1 MNTTVSSHTSTFHSI
16 YSYGFIVIL
25 LIAVFLGSS
34 ASEYENKQQQYYAYA
49 TTITTITTTTT
60 TTTTTTAATLPSFNF
75 AAAGDWGC
83 TDDTTNTVNNILDKN
98 PELVLGLGDYS
109 YDEDPADCWLKKV

>member
-1 MNTTVSSHTSTFHSI
+1 MSSHTSTFHSI

-49 TTITTITTTTT
+49 TT
-60 TTTTTTAATLPSFNF
+60 TTTTTAATLPSFNLTF
-75 AAAGDWGC
+75 
-83 TDDTTNTVNNILDKN
+83 IDKMAF
-98 PELVLGLGDYS
+98 YS
-109 YDEDPADCWLKKV
+109 HCRH

>member
-1 MNTTVSSHTSTFHSI
+1 MSSHTSTFYSI

-49 TTITTITTTTT
+49 

-98 PELVLGLGDYS
+98 PQLVLGLGDFS
-109 YDEDPADCWLKKV
+109 YEDSADCWFDIINL